1 MFLNDLHYKIS
12 ELNSESEHLMIEI
25 YKKTAD
31 DTLLKK
37 VAPLKRSMLEQM
49 EHLSLSKQSI
59 KKS

>member
-25 YKKTAD
+25 YKKTAYE
-31 DTLLKK
+31 TLFKK

-49 EHLSLSKQSI
+49 KHLSLSK
-59 KKS
+59 

>member
-1 MFLNDLHYKIS
+1 MFLNDLNYKIS

-25 YKKTAD
+25 YKKTAYE
-31 DTLLKK
+31 TLFKK

-49 EHLSLSKQSI
+49 KHLSLSKQSI

>member
-25 YKKTAD
+25 YKKTAY

-37 VAPLKRSMLEQM
+37 VAPLKRRLLEQM
-49 EHLSLSKQSI
+49 KHLSLTKRSL